1 MLLVG
6 EHMSAQTAYERFGF
20 VNAVVN
26 VDKSE
31 SIESGQAIIE
41 AEALRWA
48 AKIVKNSP
56 DAVMVTK
63 EGLNL
68 ARDAG
73 KEPHGIDEAAIKSFD
88 GERSKALYD
97 GDNIREGITA
107 FFEVRSS
114 LCPSHSLRFIQST
127 CIDGAPIFISET
139 ETRMVRPARVF

>member
-1 MLLVG
+1 MG

-114 LCPSHSLRFIQST
+114 PCPSLSLRFIRST
-127 CIDGAPIFISET
+127 CIDGAP
-139 ETRMVRPARVF
+139 VFV